1 MVEASL
7 ILDIVVLLAVVV
19 IFLDR
24 MRSKSTLDDRL
35 DDLTEGLAL
44 MCNEL
49 LSRTE
54 EIMKIKDYMPEFK
67 IEQNPIHSIIE
78 LFKTMRGEKV
88 GNQNITPRDLGTG
101 RWSSEDDGQ
110 EENEETPTRETVD
123 VID

>member
-7 ILDIVVLLAVVV
+7 ILGAVVLLAVVV
-19 IFLDR
+19 IFFDR
-24 MRSKSTLDDRL
+24 LRSKSTLDERL

-67 IEQNPIHSIIE
+67 IESNPLTSIIE
-78 LFKTMRGEKV
+78 LIQNLRGEKV
-88 GNQNITPRDLGTG
+88 GNENITPRDLGTG
-101 RWSSEDDGQ
+101 RWSSGDDGQ
-110 EENEETPTRETVD
+110 EENEETPRETID
-123 VID
+123 VTD